1 MDHDSFILSLLVR
14 GVPIMQV
21 ISGNDIGIRSEY
33 TEEIEVV
40 KTWEHKRGKT
50 VLMWIKSDNPV
61 KLEENE
67 KPLNWGYSTSSKK

>member
-1 MDHDSFILSLLVR
+1 MVDHDSFILSILVR

-40 KTWEHKRGKT
+40 KTWEHKRGET

-61 KLEENE
+61 KFTESDRIDEYGKAPN
-67 KPLNWGYSTSSKK
+67 